1 MHRKLENLATLL
13 VVALAAVA
21 CGSKSDS
28 SASGDVSAYVGGKQT
43 SAPEA
48 AGDDGGSGSN
58 EAVAA
63 IAAIDPCSLLKNEEI
78 IDQLEKAQ
86 EPNNL
91 AAWKAKGGS
100 WKITPTRDQMGVAK
114 QCHYAFIGDAPDGN
128 FIHKSDFTLVV
139 TEGAFV
145 SPNLN
150 KAKDRP
156 IPGLGDEAYF
166 MSRGPMMPYAR
177 VGKVA
182 VGLEGF
188 PSTPTSKAGADL
200 LRLAVARVR

>member
-1 MHRKLENLATLL
+1 MQRKFALPSVALL
-13 VVALAAVA
+13 VTAASWA
-21 CGSKSDS
+21 CGSQSDS
-28 SASGDVSAYVGGKQT
+28 GSTGDVSAYVGGKQS
-43 SAPEA
+43 SAA
-48 AGDDGGSGSN
+48 DGQDDDGGANGPN
-58 EAVAA
+58 KAV
-63 IAAIDPCSLLKNEEI
+63 AAIDPCSLLKNEEI

-91 AAWKAKGGS
+91 AAWKAKGGT
-100 WKITPTRDQMGVAK
+100 WKITPTPEEQGIAK

-128 FIHKSDFTLVV
+128 FIHKSDFTLIV
-139 TEGAFV
+139 TDGAFV
-145 SPNLN
+145 NPNLN
-150 KAKDRP
+150 NAKNRP

-182 VGLEGF
+182 IGLEGF

-200 LRLAVARVR
+200 LRLAVGRVR

>member
-1 MHRKLENLATLL
+1 MHRKLDLLTVLL
-13 VVALAAVA
+13 VVPLATWA
-21 CGSKSDS
+21 CGTKPDS
-28 SASGDVSAYVGGKQT
+28 SASGDVSAYVGGKQGSAADAQDDDAGG
-43 SAPEA
+43 SAP
-48 AGDDGGSGSN
+48 N
-58 EAVAA
+58 KAV
-63 IAAIDPCSLLKNEEI
+63 AAIDPCALLTNAEI

-100 WKITPTRDQMGVAK
+100 WKITPTRDQQGIAK

-128 FIHKSDFTLVV
+128 FIHKSDFTLIV
-139 TEGAFV
+139 TDGAFV
-145 SPNLN
+145 NPDLN

-188 PSTPTSKAGADL
+188 PSTPTAKAGADL

>member
-1 MHRKLENLATLL
+1 MHRKLELPTVLL
-13 VVALAAVA
+13 VVALATWA
-21 CGSKSDS
+21 CGTKPDS
-28 SASGDVSAYVGGKQT
+28 GSSGDVSAYVGGKQGSAADVQDDDAGG
-43 SAPEA
+43 SAP
-48 AGDDGGSGSN
+48 N
-58 EAVAA
+58 KAV
-63 IAAIDPCSLLKNEEI
+63 AAIDPCALLTNAEI

-100 WKITPTRDQMGVAK
+100 WKITPTRDQQGIAK

-128 FIHKSDFTLVV
+128 FIHKSDFTLIV
-139 TEGAFV
+139 TDGAFV
-145 SPNLN
+145 NPDLN
-150 KAKDRP
+150 NAKNRP

-188 PSTPTSKAGADL
+188 PSTPTAKAGADL

>member
-1 MHRKLENLATLL
+1 MYSKLDLPAVLL
-13 VVALAAVA
+13 VVALASSA
-21 CGSKSDS
+21 CGSKADS
-28 SASGDVSAYVGGKQT
+28 RSSGDVSANVAA
-43 SAPEA
+43 SAA
-48 AGDDGGSGSN
+48 DQGDDASGSGPN
-58 EAVAA
+58 KAVAA
-63 IAAIDPCSLLKNEEI
+63 VDPCALLTNAEI

-100 WKITPTRDQMGVAK
+100 WKITPTPEQRGVGK
-114 QCHYAFIGDAPDGN
+114 ECHYAFIGDAPDGN

-139 TEGAFV
+139 TDGAFV
-145 SPNLN
+145 NPKLN
-150 KAKDRP
+150 NAGNRP
-156 IPGLGDEAYF
+156 IPGVGDEAYF
-166 MSRGPMMPYAR
+166 MSHGPMMPYAR

-188 PSTPTSKAGADL
+188 PSTPTAKAGADL

>member
-1 MHRKLENLATLL
+1 MHRTLDL
-13 VVALAAVA
+13 PAVLVVVALATAG
-21 CGSKSDS
+21 CGSKSDAGS
-28 SASGDVSAYVGGKQT
+28 SGDVSAYVGGKQT
-43 SAPEA
+43 SAA
-48 AGDDGGSGSN
+48 DAQADDESGN
-58 EAVAA
+58 GPNKA

-91 AAWKAKGGS
+91 AAWKAKGGT
-100 WKITPTRDQMGVAK
+100 WKITPTPDQQGIAR

-128 FIHKSDFTLVV
+128 FIHKSDFTLIV
-139 TEGAFV
+139 TDGAFV
-145 SPNLN
+145 NPDLN
-150 KAKDRP
+150 NAKNRP
-156 IPGLGDEAYF
+156 IPGVGDEAYF

-182 VGLEGF
+182 IGLEGF

-200 LRLAVARVR
+200 LRLAVGRVQR

>member
-1 MHRKLENLATLL
+1 MHRKPNLSAVVL
-13 VVALAAVA
+13 VVALSTSA

-28 SASGDVSAYVGGKQT
+28 GSSGDVAQYVGGKQ
-43 SAPEA
+43 A
-48 AGDDGGSGSN
+48 AAADAQGDDGGGGSN
-58 EAVAA
+58 KAV
-63 IAAIDPCSLLKNEEI
+63 AAIDPCALLTNAEI

-91 AAWKAKGGS
+91 AAWKAKGGT
-100 WKITPTRDQMGVAK
+100 WKITPTPNQQGIAR

-128 FIHKSDFTLVV
+128 FIHKSDFTLIV
-139 TEGAFV
+139 TDGAFV
-145 SPNLN
+145 NPDLN
-150 KAKDRP
+150 NAKNRP

-177 VGKVA
+177 IGKVA

-188 PSTPTSKAGADL
+188 PSTQTSKAGADL

>member
-1 MHRKLENLATLL
+1 MHRKLENLTTLL

-48 AGDDGGSGSN
+48 ADDGGSGAK
-58 EAVAA
+58 EA

-100 WKITPTRDQMGVAK
+100 WKITPTRDQMGIAK